1 MQGRLNTWLLILV
14 AICGLS
20 LWFGKDLVRTGK
32 GSAGEERP
40 SARPEATFAMPA
52 EEKPIHLVV
61 LNGTSELGLA
71 REVGLLLG
79 RAGCVAESVGNAP
92 HRDFARS
99 LLVNRRLSDRQAV
112 DLARRLGGIR
122 VIREWD
128 GRGGEDAVLVLG
140 RDFAHLISC
149 LAGERTAGGS

>member
-1 MQGRLNTWLLILV
+1 MKDRLNTWLLVVV
-14 AICGLS
+14 AICALS

-32 GSAGEERP
+32 DSSREEP
-40 SARPEATFAMPA
+40 TSGGAETTFVMSE
-52 EEKPIHLVV
+52 EEKPVHLVV

-71 REVGLLLG
+71 REVSLLLG

-99 LLVNRRLSDRQAV
+99 LLVNRRLSDRHAG

-128 GRGGEDAVLVLG
+128 GRAGEDAVLVLG
-140 RDFAHLISC
+140 ADFPRLTAVLGGGGS
-149 LAGERTAGGS
+149 AGGS